1 MELTDGSVAVVTGG
15 ASGIGAAL
23 GHAFAAAGC
32 SVVLA
37 DVDSS
42 ALDAVAGTVEGEV
55 LTVVTDVSVATDV
68 ERLAE
73 VAFDRFGAVHVVCN
87 NAGVSTFNPVVAQTL
102 DDWRWV
108 LGVNLWGVVHGVQA
122 FLPRLLSQGE
132 PAYIVN
138 TSSLAGLASGL
149 PSLGPYNVSKVG
161 VVALSETLRMELAM
175 AGAPV
180 GVSVLCP
187 GSTPT
192 AILESERNRPA
203 ALGTETRVPDGD
215 MIARCRAIGV
225 RRAGSTNRRRGGG
238 RCARRRAAR
247 PVLDHHQWGDAGL
260 GVVTVPRDR
269 RFHATRL
276 TPAGKAGS
284 LHVPEH
290 VPHLQRALSAA
301 TADIDAR
308 RRPDWRRSSSGTT
321 AAATPTRI

>member
-37 DVDSS
+37 DVDGP
-42 ALDAVAGTVEGEV
+42 ALDAVAGTIDGQV
-55 LTVVTDVSVATDV
+55 LTVVTDVSVAADV

-73 VAFDRFGAVHVVCN
+73 AAFDRFEAVHVVCN

-108 LGVNLWGVVHGVQA
+108 LGVNLWGVIHGVQA
-122 FLPRLLSQGE
+122 FLPRLLAQDQ

-192 AILESERNRPA
+192 AILDSERNRPP

-215 MIARCRAIGV
+215 MMLEAV
-225 RRAGSTNRRRGGG
+225 RAGFDGPG
-238 RCARRRAAR
+238 AR
-247 PVLDHHQWGDAGL
+247 
-260 GVVTVPRDR
+260 
-269 RFHATRL
+269 
-276 TPAGKAGS
+276 
-284 LHVPEH
+284 
-290 VPHLQRALSAA
+290 
-301 TADIDAR
+301 
-308 RRPDWRRSSSGTT
+308 T
-321 AAATPTRI
+321 AAEVADNVLEAVRNDRFWIITSGEMRELVSSRFGEIDGSTPQG

>member
-1 MELTDGSVAVVTGG
+1 MELTDGSVAVVTGA

-215 MIARCRAIGV
+215 MMRDAVRSGFDGPGARTAAEVADDVLDAV
-225 RRAGSTNRRRGGG
+225 RHDRFWIITSGEMRDLVSSRFHEIDGSTPQG
-238 RCARRRAAR
+238 
-247 PVLDHHQWGDAGL
+247 
-260 GVVTVPRDR
+260 
-269 RFHATRL
+269 
-276 TPAGKAGS
+276 
-284 LHVPEH
+284 
-290 VPHLQRALSAA
+290 
-301 TADIDAR
+301 
-308 RRPDWRRSSSGTT
+308 
-321 AAATPTRI
+321 